1 MIIKLVF
8 TDWKNS
14 NFDNIY
20 NTEKGIEL
28 SSGDFHSG
36 STFDAIITLEKEQHE
51 ELELA
56 LEKGF
61 IPFFY
66 VQLP

>member
-8 TDWKNS
+8 TDWQDS
-14 NFDNIY
+14 DFHSIY

-36 STFDAIITLEKEQHE
+36 STFDTTITLDEEQHK
-51 ELELA
+51 ELKSA
-56 LEKGF
+56 LNKGF

-66 VQLP
+66 IRLP